1 MYLPCSV
8 GAMLGRTFSGRILF
22 VWALTL
28 WSGLF
33 CAAQNPVDSLS
44 NVLAQAKTN
53 TQRLELNLLLAK
65 EWIIKDTDSAWV
77 YMSRALEISKSSD
90 LVEGEIEALNMQ
102 GNILQRQ
109 SKESEALLVYEQA
122 IAKAEALD
130 YKEGLAKLYNNV
142 ALIHTQRGE
151 YPKALEG
158 FTEATRY
165 EEETENR
172 EGMAQGLN
180 NIGVVFYYQ
189 GDYDKAMDYF
199 LESVRVHESM
209 GNMLSA
215 KQGYNNI
222 GAINEALER
231 FAKALEYYQ
240 RSLEIALKLN
250 DKAEI
255 GQSYNNIAGVY
266 SNLEN
271 WSESEKFYLKA
282 MEVNTDNND
291 YYSLALNY
299 LNLADMYPQSGQMDK
314 SEPLFQKAQA
324 LVEEYSYKNLAL
336 DLFNKAA
343 AYYAKANNYE
353 EAYAYQ
359 ALYDAYKDSVY
370 DEAKAKAIAETEAL
384 YETEKKEK
392 EAAEAKAA
400 LVQEQLKVERQNAW
414 LILLVAG
421 VILIVFAAIS
431 IFRQQAARRRQVET
445 EAALQEER
453 ARAEGR
459 RRLEQERNRISRD
472 LHDHIGS
479 QLTIISSQIDNLA
492 FKEMVEERRL
502 RFEQISDHTRDTM
515 AQLRETIW
523 AMNNDEIN
531 LAMLGAKL
539 QDFMQRS
546 HQEGRQLKLRNDA
559 SAEIVLSPEQTINLF
574 RICQEA
580 VQNAIKYAE
589 FKLLEIH
596 FKAESG
602 FLEVNISDDGKG
614 MEITSSQRGYGLS
627 NMEARMKQINGS
639 FQLESSPGKGT
650 QILLKLPLNT
660 PIAL

>member
-1 MYLPCSV
+1 M
-8 GAMLGRTFSGRILF
+8 
-22 VWALTL
+22 ALTF

-33 CAAQNPVDSLS
+33 CAAQSPVDSLS
-44 NVLAQAKTN
+44 NALGQAETN
-53 TQRLELNLLLAK
+53 SQRLELNLLLAK

-77 YMSRALEISKSSD
+77 YMSQALVISRKSD

-130 YKEGLAKLYNNV
+130 YKKGLAKLYNNV

-231 FAKALEYYQ
+231 YAKALEYYQ
-240 RSLEIALKLN
+240 RSLEIALKLD

-299 LNLADMYPQSGQMDK
+299 LNLADMYPKSGQMDK

-343 AYYAKANNYE
+343 AYYAKTNNYE

-384 YETEKKEK
+384 YETEKKER

-421 VILIVFAAIS
+421 VVLIVFASIS

-459 RRLEQERNRISRD
+459 RKLEQERNRISRD

-492 FKEMVEERRL
+492 FKELVEERRL

-539 QDFMQRS
+539 QDFIQRS
-546 HQEGRQLKLRNDA
+546 QQEGRKLQIHNEA
-559 SAEIVLSPEQTINLF
+559 SSEIVLSPEQTINLF

-589 FKLLEIH
+589 FNLLEIH

-602 FLEVNISDDGKG
+602 FLEVIITDDGKG
-614 MEITSSQRGYGLS
+614 MEMTSGQRGYGLS

>member
-1 MYLPCSV
+1 MQGMSFSV
-8 GAMLGRTFSGRILF
+8 RILF
-22 VWALTL
+22 VGALTF

-33 CAAQNPVDSLS
+33 CAAQSSIDSLD
-44 NVLAQAKTN
+44 LLLGKTEDR
-53 TQRLELNLLLAK
+53 TQKLELNLQLAK
-65 EWIIKDTDSAWV
+65 EWIIKNTDSAWI
-77 YMSRALEISKSSD
+77 YMEQALEISQSYE
-90 LVEGEIEALNMQ
+90 LEEGEIEALNMK

-109 SKESEALLVYEQA
+109 SYENEALIVYEQA

-130 YKEGLAKLYNNV
+130 YKKGLAKLYNNV

-151 YPKALEG
+151 YPEALEG

-165 EEETENR
+165 EEETQNR

-180 NIGVVFYYQ
+180 NMGVVFYYQ

-231 FAKALEYYQ
+231 YSKALEFYL
-240 RSLEIALKLN
+240 RSLEIAINLG

-266 SNLEN
+266 SNLED
-271 WSESEKFYLKA
+271 WSKSEQYYLKA
-282 MEVNTDNND
+282 IEVNAAND
-291 YYSLALNY
+291 DFYSLALNY
-299 LNLADMYPQSGQMDK
+299 LNLADMYPKSGQMDR

-343 AYYAKANNYE
+343 AFYAKSKDYK

-384 YETEKKEK
+384 YETEKKER

-400 LVQEQLKVERQNAW
+400 LAQEQLKVERQNAW
-414 LILLVAG
+414 LILLAAG
-421 VILIVFAAIS
+421 VFLIVFAAIS

-453 ARAEGR
+453 TRAEGR
-459 RRLEQERNRISRD
+459 RKLEEERQRISRD

-479 QLTIISSQIDNLA
+479 QLTIISSQIDKLA
-492 FKEMVEERRL
+492 FKELVEERRL

-531 LAMLGAKL
+531 LAMLAAKL

-546 HQEGRQLKLRNDA
+546 HQEGRQLKVRHEA
-559 SAEIVLSPEQTINLF
+559 SADIVLSPEQTINLF

-580 VQNAIKYAE
+580 VQNAIKYAQ
-589 FKLLEIH
+589 FKMLEIH
-596 FKAESG
+596 FKAEDDQLHVS
-602 FLEVNISDDGKG
+602 ISDDGKG
-614 MEITSSQRGYGLS
+614 MGSDSIQKGYGLR
-627 NMEARMKQINGS
+627 NMEARMEQINGS
-639 FQLESSPGKGT
+639 FQLNSYPGKGT
-650 QILLKLPLNT
+650 QIVLKLPLNT